1 MIDAFPIGLDFVMV
15 FEYMPSGLWEL
26 IKDNENPL
34 TASQTKTYMKMLLE
48 GVAYMHSK
56 NIMHR
61 VGEILSLFSLIETIL
76 IENCRY
82 NAEKNEKFIRNN
94 KFSLQFLGFK
104 TG

>member
-1 MIDAFPIGLDFVMV
+1 MLQIAKLIDAFPVGLDFVMV

-34 TASQTKTYMKMLLE
+34 TVPQIKTYTRMLLE

-61 VGEILSLFSLIETIL
+61 VLSLKKKIHFLEKLI
-76 IENCRY
+76 
-82 NAEKNEKFIRNN
+82 
-94 KFSLQFLGFK
+94 
-104 TG
+104 

>member
-1 MIDAFPIGLDFVMV
+1 MKNKKKHVNIKIFQIIELIDAFPIGLDFVMV

-34 TASQTKTYMKMLLE
+34 LPSQTKTYMKMLLE

-61 VGEILSLFSLIETIL
+61 VGQVLNL
-76 IENCRY
+76 
-82 NAEKNEKFIRNN
+82 
-94 KFSLQFLGFK
+94 
-104 TG
+104 